1 MGEGKELVS
10 NIRFKRFNRRL
21 NNAVYII
28 AAAFLWVLALL
39 FLHKIEW
46 PIRVTT
52 ATTVAAVFLWIFSK
66 FSLALVSFMAVT
78 VLIITKAIP
87 LNLGLSGFA
96 TGSLFLILT
105 GLMLAQAINDTE
117 FAQRTAYFVLGR
129 FGGTP
134 GGALAG
140 IFLILLILS
149 FFVPSAAVRITLLL
163 PTVKVIIERA
173 GENCNKR
180 NLTCLLIIGLAFGA
194 TVTGTGV
201 LPAALANVMTADL
214 IYDITGE
221 RITYVKWF
229 LYTFPVSL
237 VLLPILWFVLVYV
250 FPTEMKEFPGGAEEF
265 RKRLA
270 MMEPFSVKEKKC
282 LAILGLAMF
291 LWVTEGIHGLHSAV
305 PAMLAVI
312 LFCMPGIGFM
322 DFKKML
328 SIDWSTIFLVGF
340 TLSLGAALN
349 ETGTANFLAGQIF
362 NKYSLR
368 ILTLSPALTVFVVS
382 TFTQIV
388 HIFLGNV
395 TTLVVTLIPLI
406 SQIAFKLNID
416 PVMLGLVTGITGL
429 HGFLLPVETISNMVV
444 YGTGYLQPYDMIK
457 PGIFITL
464 SSIIV
469 LSLAAYLWWPLVG
482 LI

>member
-1 MGEGKELVS
+1 M
-10 NIRFKRFNRRL
+10 
-21 NNAVYII
+21 
-28 AAAFLWVLALL
+28 
-39 FLHKIEW
+39 
-46 PIRVTT
+46 TT
-52 ATTVAAVFLWIFSK
+52 
-66 FSLALVSFMAVT
+66 
-78 VLIITKAIP
+78 
-87 LNLGLSGFA
+87 
-96 TGSLFLILT
+96 
-105 GLMLAQAINDTE
+105 
-117 FAQRTAYFVLGR
+117 
-129 FGGTP
+129 
-134 GGALAG
+134 
-140 IFLILLILS
+140 
-149 FFVPSAAVRITLLL
+149 
-163 PTVKVIIERA
+163 
-173 GENCNKR
+173 
-180 NLTCLLIIGLAFGA
+180 
-194 TVTGTGV
+194 
-201 LPAALANVMTADL
+201 DL
-214 IYDITGE
+214 IYDITGK

-237 VLLPILWFVLVYV
+237 VLLPILWFVLIRV

-265 RKRLA
+265 RKRLTE
-270 MMEPFSVKEKKC
+270 MESFLVNEKKC

-305 PAMLAVI
+305 PAMVAVI
-312 LFCMPGIGFM
+312 LFCIPGIGFM
-322 DFKKML
+322 DFGEML

-362 NKYSLR
+362 NNYSLK
-368 ILTLSPALTVFVVS
+368 ILTLSPALTVLLVS

-395 TTLVVTLIPLI
+395 TTLIVTLIPLI

-429 HGFLLPVETISNMVV
+429 YGFLLPVETISNMVV
-444 YGTGYLQPYDMIK
+444 YGTGLLKPYDMIK

-464 SSIIV
+464 FSIIV